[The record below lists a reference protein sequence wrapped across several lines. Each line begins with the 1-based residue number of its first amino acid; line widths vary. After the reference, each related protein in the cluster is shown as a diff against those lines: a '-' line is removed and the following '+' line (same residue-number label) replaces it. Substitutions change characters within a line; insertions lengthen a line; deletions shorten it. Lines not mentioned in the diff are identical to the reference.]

1 MQIGAVYPQI
11 ELRGDPSAVRR
22 LGLAVE
28 ELGFDY
34 LLAYDHVL
42 GAVHADRTPQL
53 TGPYTEHDP
62 FHDPFVMFAYLAAI
76 TERLQFATG
85 ILILP
90 QRQTALVARQAA
102 DLDLLSGGRLR
113 LGVGIGWNYVE
124 YEALGQQFRTRGAR
138 QEEQIGLLRQLFTE
152 DVVDFS
158 GRFDRI
164 DRAALVPKP
173 ARPIPIW
180 LGGSSEAAYDRAA
193 RIADGFIF
201 IGGDIDH
208 TIDAWKRLRERVRSL
223 GRSVEEFGAEYV
235 ATPAGPPGRSHRR
248 DRCLARGGRD
258 PPLGGHHG
266 PRLGRRRQ
274 PYRLP
279 RIGRKRAE
287 LVVMAA
293 GGYDNTRSHE
303 SRIMRPAKRAKR
315 DWASTAAASL
325 QIAPDA
331 RLARSPA

>member
-11 ELRGDPSAVRR
+11 ELRGAPSAVRR

-76 TERLQFATG
+76 TERLRFATG

-102 DLDLLSGGRLR
+102 DLDLPSGGRLR
-113 LGVGIGWNYVE
+113 LGVGIGWNHVE

-158 GRFDRI
+158 GRFDQNY
-164 DRAALVPKP
+164 RAALVPQP
-173 ARPIPIW
+173 AHPIPIW
-180 LGGSSEAAYDRAA
+180 VGGSSEAAYDRAA
-193 RIADGFIF
+193 R
-201 IGGDIDH
+201 
-208 TIDAWKRLRERVRSL
+208 
-223 GRSVEEFGAEYV
+223 
-235 ATPAGPPGRSHRR
+235 
-248 DRCLARGGRD
+248 LA
-258 PPLGGHHG
+258 
-266 PRLGRRRQ
+266 
-274 PYRLP
+274 
-279 RIGRKRAE
+279 
-287 LVVMAA
+287 
-293 GGYDNTRSHE
+293 
-303 SRIMRPAKRAKR
+303 
-315 DWASTAAASL
+315 
-325 QIAPDA
+325 
-331 RLARSPA
+331 

>member
-11 ELRGDPSAVRR
+11 ELRGDPRAVRR

-42 GAVHADRTPQL
+42 GAVHADRTPEL

-138 QEEQIGLLRQLFTE
+138 QEEQIGLLRRLFTE

-164 DRAALVPKP
+164 DRAALVPRP
-173 ARPIPIW
+173 AHPIPIW
-180 LGGSSEAAYDRAA
+180 LGGSSGAAYDRAA
-193 RIADGFIF
+193 RLADGFIF
-201 IGGDIDH
+201 IGGDIDR
-208 TIDAWKRLRERVRSL
+208 TIDAWKRLRDRVRSL
-223 GRSVEEFGAEYV
+223 GRPVEEFGAEYV
-235 ATPAGPPGRSHRR
+235 VRPQGPPG
-248 DRCLARGGRD
+248 DLT
-258 PPLGGHHG
+258 
-266 PRLGRRRQ
+266 
-274 PYRLP
+274 
-279 RIGRKRAE
+279 AE
-287 LVVMAA
+287 V
-293 GGYDNTRSHE
+293 
-303 SRIMRPAKRAKR
+303 
-315 DWASTAAASL
+315 
-325 QIAPDA
+325 DA
-331 RLARSPA
+331 

>member
-11 ELRGDPSAVRR
+11 ELRGDPRAVRR

-42 GAVHADRTPQL
+42 GAVHADRTPRL

-76 TERLQFATG
+76 TERLKFATG

-113 LGVGIGWNYVE
+113 LGVGIGWNHVE

-173 ARPIPIW
+173 TRPVPIW

-193 RIADGFIF
+193 RLADGFIF
-201 IGGDIDH
+201 IGGGIDR
-208 TIDAWKRLRERVRSL
+208 TIDAWKRLRDRVRSL

-235 ATPAGPPGRSHRR
+235 VRPQGPPGDLTTEIDAWR
-248 DRCLARGGRD
+248 
-258 PPLGGHHG
+258 
-266 PRLGRRRQ
+266 
-274 PYRLP
+274 
-279 RIGRKRAE
+279 E
-287 LVVMAA
+287 A
-293 GGYDNTRSHE
+293 GGTHFSVVTMGLGLDAVDGHIDYL
-303 SRIMRPAKRAKR
+303 
-315 DWASTAAASL
+315 ASVASAL
-325 QIAPDA
+325 S
-331 RLARSPA
+331 LS